1 MCVPEQCSFSSPEG
15 LPNVSGHI
23 NASHNNFSKTT
34 PVFSL
39 GRKRLSDEEIEQLKE
54 ESYDQLSEGM
64 IQSLRTKTRKM
75 IKSCEYFFRIH
86 LVLRTKFTSRIKL
99 KTCFSSQYRNKKS
112 YQIKAVISLCT
123 SFWIQK
129 LFIYVAI
136 FSWCFVIIFLLDSV
150 ICADVYD
157 RDSCQSVK
165 SRGYCQKFP
174 NSMRTT
180 CGITCNLCGKGFMI

>member
-1 MCVPEQCSFSSPEG
+1 MCVSKQCSFSWPEG

-112 YQIKAVISLCT
+112 YNKPLYFILNSKTVYLCGD
-123 SFWIQK
+123 
-129 LFIYVAI
+129 
-136 FSWCFVIIFLLDSV
+136 IFLMFCNNFLVRFSHMCRRVWPWFLSV
-150 ICADVYD
+150 SEI
-157 RDSCQSVK
+157 
-165 SRGYCQKFP
+165 P
-174 NSMRTT
+174 
-180 CGITCNLCGKGFMI
+180 GILPKVSK